1 MDNIPPCGTPWVYLV
16 QNRESSSPGTLW
28 VCSCSLWSCI
38 NLFAILLQT
47 VSVPSFFSI
56 SGTCTLMMVLLQA
69 LRLQLI
75 VLFLSFSR
83 LVPLRI
89 NTTKC
94 ELFSRGNLD
103 GFLANMKMSC
113 ESNFEILSA
122 PTGDVIFYAK
132 FIAQK
137 RAKAVRSLSWL
148 LGVGSLNPQ
157 IALLFL
163 HHCTSFFKLLHLARS
178 TPPSLV
184 SEGLE

>member
-1 MDNIPPCGTPWVYLV
+1 MGILGSEQGVQQPGDPLGLLLFSLV
-16 QNRESSSPGTLW
+16 LHKLVRYIASDS
-28 VCSCSLWSCI
+28 
-38 NLFAILLQT
+38 QT

-163 HHCTSFFKLLHLARS
+163 HHCTSFCKLLHLARS